1 MNSAY
6 FEINSENFKHNLN
19 TIKNYAKKEIIPVV
33 KANAYGHGMI
43 EIAKLCRNN
52 GVELIAVAFLS
63 EAKELR
69 QSGDSKEIL
78 LLVENPLDNIS
89 QIVELNLQTVLS
101 NIDFAIKLNNEAE
114 RKNKKVKC
122 HIFLDTGMHRDGI
135 DCKNATE
142 FISKVNELKH
152 LEIVGLMT
160 HFASSEDADLTF
172 TNIQI
177 KKFDEVLTQNKHFN
191 FQYIHLQNSGG
202 IIQHTIDSATHVRPG
217 ISING
222 LVPDERLKQS
232 IDLKP
237 ILQLKAKIIRIKELE
252 IGEQAGYSFKFIAKR
267 KSRIAFIP
275 IGYGD
280 GINTHLTNNWQ
291 VEINGKLYP
300 LVGSICMDQMLIDVT
315 ENPSIQIGDEVI
327 VISNNINSEI
337 NVYKMAEKTKV
348 IPYDIIT
355 KLLPRLPRFYV

>member
-6 FEINSENFKHNLN
+6 FEINVENFKHNLN
-19 TIKNYAKKEIIPVV
+19 TIKNYAKKEVIPVV

-43 EIAKLCRNN
+43 EIAKQCRNN
-52 GVELIAVAFLS
+52 GVELLAVAFLS
-63 EAKELR
+63 EANDLR
-69 QSGDSKEIL
+69 KSGDSKEIL

-89 QIVELNLQTVLS
+89 QIVEINLQTVLS
-101 NIDFAIKLNNEAE
+101 NYDFAIKLNKEAE
-114 RKNKKVKC
+114 SKNKRVKC

-135 DCKNATE
+135 DCKNANE
-142 FISKVNELKH
+142 FITKVNELKH

-160 HFASSEDADLTF
+160 HFASSEDSDLNF
-172 TNIQI
+172 TNNQI
-177 KKFDEVLTQNKHFN
+177 SKFEKVLAENKNYN

-202 IIQHTIDSATHVRPG
+202 IIQHPIDFATHVRPG
-217 ISING
+217 ISIYG
-222 LVPDERLKQS
+222 LTPDENLKLA

-291 VEINGKLYP
+291 VIINGELFP
-300 LVGSICMDQMLIDVT
+300 LVGSICMDQMLIDLT
-315 ENPSIQIGDEVI
+315 DNPSIQIGEEVL
-327 VISNNINSEI
+327 VISNDNNSEN
-337 NVYKMAEKTKV
+337 NVYKMADKTKV

-355 KLLPRLPRFYV
+355 KLLPRLPRIYI

>member
-19 TIKNYAKKEIIPVV
+19 TIKNYAKKDIIPVV

-43 EIAKLCRNN
+43 ESAMLCRNN
-52 GVELIAVAFLS
+52 GVELLAVAFLS

-69 QSGDSKEIL
+69 KSGDNKEIL

-101 NIDFAIKLNNEAE
+101 NLDIAKRLNLEAQS
-114 RKNKKVKC
+114 KNKKINC

-135 DCKNATE
+135 DCSLAIE
-142 FISKVNELKH
+142 FISQLSKLSNLEL
-152 LEIVGLMT
+152 VGLMT
-160 HFASSEDADLTF
+160 HFASSEDSDLTF
-172 TNIQI
+172 TNNQI
-177 KKFDEVLTQNKHFN
+177 KKFDEVLAQNKDYN
-191 FQYIHLQNSGG
+191 FKYIHLQNSGG
-202 IIQHTIDSATHVRPG
+202 IIQYTNEDVTHVRPG
-217 ISING
+217 ISIYG
-222 LVPDERLKQS
+222 LVPDESLKNQ

-252 IGEQAGYSFKFIAKR
+252 IGEQAGYSFKFVAKR

-315 ENPSIQIGDEVI
+315 DNPSIQIGDDVI
-327 VISNNINSEI
+327 VISNDINSEI

-355 KLLPRLPRFYV
+355 KLLPRLPRIYV